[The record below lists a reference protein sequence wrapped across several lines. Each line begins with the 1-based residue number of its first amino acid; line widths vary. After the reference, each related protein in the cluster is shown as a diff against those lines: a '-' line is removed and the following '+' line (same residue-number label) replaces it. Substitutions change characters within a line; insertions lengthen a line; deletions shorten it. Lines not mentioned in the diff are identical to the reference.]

1 MERLCLGRRTMTK
14 MKAFNL
20 SVSALCVLG
29 VLHSIAL
36 ESSFLWIV
44 IVSLSC
50 AVNLYAGLVD

>member
-1 MERLCLGRRTMTK
+1 MTK